1 MKTNG
6 FISLH
11 RQLLTWQWHNN
22 PTMMTV
28 WTHLLLLAEYENT
41 EDCDPKYGKIVIHR
55 GECLVSLQWLAQ
67 QTGISFGQMRTCIST
82 LETAG
87 EITRKRAC
95 NRTLIKIT
103 HYTDYQATNY
113 THESAANTH
122 HDKQNNKQ
130 NNKHLS
136 TQNDSIEINNNK
148 YNNKNLSDGEIK
160 TTPTVESKA
169 IGQAAKVQAA
179 PAPEASASG
188 PIAPASQL
196 CTFATALWKNTAWLN
211 LCCKTYSLPLDHVQ
225 RYAIAFYE
233 QMRTE
238 QPNKTWLS
246 DDDFCRHFLSW
257 LKFQTPQKVA
267 RYLDSFSE
275 DADCVSVVP
284 VRYAEAEAAMAQG
297 RGGQTGRDVA

>member
-28 WTHLLLLAEYENT
+28 WTHLLLLAEYE
-41 EDCDPKYGKIVIHR
+41 EREQDGIVLHR
-55 GECLVSLQWLAQ
+55 GEVLVSQLWLAEYI
-67 QTGISFGQMRTCIST
+67 GISISQVRSCLT
-82 LETAG
+82 ALEKTH
-87 EITRKRAC
+87 EITKKRTHSL
-95 NRTLIKIT
+95 TLIKIL
-103 HYTDYQATNY
+103 HYDEYQHVTSSSIKQHSAPN
-113 THESAANTH
+113 HEQKHALN
-122 HDKQNNKQ
+122 HDK
-130 NNKHLS
+130 
-136 TQNDSIEINNNK
+136 EINNNK
-148 YNNKNLSDGEIK
+148 YNKKNLSDGEIK
-160 TTPTVESKA
+160 TTP
-169 IGQAAKVQAA
+169 
-179 PAPEASASG
+179 
-188 PIAPASQL
+188 ASQL
-196 CTFATALWKNTAWLN
+196 RTFATALWKNTAWLN

-267 RYLDSFSE
+267 RYLHSFRMQKQKLLWRKAEEVRQAEMWREIEESKRKAISYEEYKTLQAKEIQPQSE
-275 DADCVSVVP
+275 
-284 VRYAEAEAAMAQG
+284 
-297 RGGQTGRDVA
+297 